1 MQLERPARMTEQ
13 LVHAVDVSAVLALLG
28 AAAACLFLIGTQHWH
43 GRFSLDTADG
53 AQKFHVDP
61 TPRIG
66 GVGIV
71 IGVLAGFL
79 VADEAQLV
87 LWPVLLAGIPA
98 FAAGLAE
105 DITKRVGVSV
115 RLGATIGSGILI
127 SLITG
132 IAISELHL
140 PLLDALLI
148 YAWFAIPFTALALA
162 GVANA
167 LNIIDGFNGLA
178 GGVAVIVLLAFGAL
192 ALVHGDAVLAAA
204 CAIFAAAMLGFL
216 VLNFPL
222 GRIFLGDGG
231 AYFVGFALAWLAIL
245 LCTRHPEV
253 SPWAVAAIVS
263 YPVVEML
270 FSIWRKHRRDGHHP
284 SRPDGLHLH
293 MLLHRRVVRKLFPRA
308 SRRLQNGLTAPFCWL
323 LALPPVIVAVVW
335 PYDTAILMGSVAAF
349 ILLYSVLYARLTQF
363 RWCLR
368 PLTLD
373 RAPRAVG

>member
-1 MQLERPARMTEQ
+1 MTEQ
-13 LVHAVDVSAVLALLG
+13 FMHAVGASAVLALIA

-43 GRFSLDTADG
+43 GRFSFDTADG
-53 AQKFHVDP
+53 AQKFHIDP
-61 TPRIG
+61 TSRIG

-71 IGVLAGFL
+71 IGVIAGFL
-79 VADEAQLV
+79 VAREAQMV
-87 LWPVLLAGIPA
+87 LWPLLLAGIPA

-105 DITKRVGVSV
+105 DITKRVGVSA
-115 RLGATIGSGILI
+115 RLCATIGSGILI
-127 SLITG
+127 CLLTG
-132 IAISELHL
+132 TAIGELHL
-140 PLLDALLI
+140 PVLDSLLT

-178 GGVAVIVLLAFGAL
+178 GGVAAIVLLAFAAL
-192 ALVHGDAVLAAA
+192 ALTHGDTVLAAA
-204 CAIFAAAMLGFL
+204 CIIFAAAMLGFL

-245 LCTRHPEV
+245 LVTRHPEI
-253 SPWAVAAIVS
+253 SPWAVAAIVA

-270 FSIWRKHRRDGHHP
+270 YSIWRKHRREGHHP
-284 SRPDGLHLH
+284 SRPDGLHMH
-293 MLLHRRVVRKLFPRA
+293 MLVHRRVVRKLFPHA

-323 LALPPVIVAVVW
+323 LALPPVLVAVMR
-335 PYDTAILMGSVAAF
+335 PHDTTLLMGSVIAF
-349 ILLYSVLYARLTQF
+349 ILFYSVLYARLTQF

-368 PLTLD
+368 PLTLA
-373 RAPRAVG
+373 RAPRVVG